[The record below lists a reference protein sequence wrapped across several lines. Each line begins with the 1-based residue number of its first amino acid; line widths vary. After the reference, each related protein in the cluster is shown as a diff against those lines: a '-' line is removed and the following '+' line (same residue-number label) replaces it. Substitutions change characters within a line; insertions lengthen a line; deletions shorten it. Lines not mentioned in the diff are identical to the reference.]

1 MSSVA
6 SPGQVAQW
14 ACVAEVTAPKAG
26 NVHPGSPFED
36 VSWRDFVTSA
46 MLTRP
51 ILDDVANRGI
61 GRTVLDCVMATRQAV
76 GTNTNLGLIL
86 LLVPLCA
93 AAEDQSLGE
102 GINRVLG
109 TLTEEDAQ
117 AVYEAIRL
125 AVPGGL
131 GGVEKADVHQWT
143 SVGLIEAMRLAAD
156 HDAVARQYANGF
168 EDVLHTIAPRV
179 VELTRRGRG
188 LDQAI
193 VRVHLEQMVREPDG
207 LIRRKCGDDVADQS
221 SRRAAAVVDANWPD
235 TAEATRLFDDLD
247 HWLRANG
254 HVRNP
259 GTSADMVAAGLFV
272 AMYEGDIMSP
282 FNWAYPLTA
291 PIV

>member
-14 ACVAEVTAPKAG
+14 ACVAEVTAPKVG
-26 NVHPGSPFED
+26 NVHPGAPFED
-36 VSWRDFVTSA
+36 VSWQDFVTSA

-86 LLVPLCA
+86 LLAPLCA

-117 AVYEAIRL
+117 AIYEAIRL

-131 GGVEKADVHQWT
+131 GGVEKADVHQRT

-156 HDAVARQYANGF
+156 RDAVARQYANGF

-179 VELTRRGRG
+179 VELVGRGRG

-193 VRVHLEQMVREPDG
+193 VRVHLEQMGREPDG
-207 LIRRKCGDDVADQS
+207 LIRRKCGDDEANES
-221 SRRAAAVVDANWPD
+221 SRRAAGVVDANWPD
-235 TAEATRLFDDLD
+235 TVEATCLFDDLD

-259 GTSADMVAAGLFV
+259 GTSADMVAAGLFA
-272 AMYEGDIMSP
+272 AMYEGDIVPP
-282 FNWAYPLTA
+282 FNWAHPLIA
-291 PIV
+291 PMA